1 MLVKPR
7 ISNNTLIPGKKQ
19 FRSSLKK
26 ILGFRPSGK
35 EIYEEAFIHRSATF
49 ELPDGSS
56 INNERLEFLGDAI
69 LDAVISEYLY
79 KYYPGSAE
87 GELTKLRSRLANR
100 NTLNTLALSMDID
113 KLLISN
119 TGNRLSSA
127 NICGDALEALI
138 GAVFIDKGYRKTRK
152 FIIRHIFKDHTDIKR
167 VINTETDYKSQIFEW
182 AQKLQKQISFNYTE
196 DYDFNEKKYLFTTVL
211 HIDHEIF
218 GEGTGSSKKE
228 AEQKASLRAVK
239 KINKTGFI
247 N

>member
-1 MLVKPR
+1 MLFKPD
-7 ISNNTLIPGKKQ
+7 IGNKTLIPGKKH
-19 FRSSLKK
+19 FLSSLRK
-26 ILGFRPSGK
+26 ILGFRPFGK
-35 EIYEEAFIHRSATF
+35 DIYEEAFIHRSATF
-49 ELPDGSS
+49 KLSDGNN

-100 NTLNTLALSMDID
+100 NTLNNLALSMDID

-127 NICGDALEALI
+127 NIFGDALEALI

-152 FIIRHIFKDHTDIKR
+152 FIIRHLFNDHTDIKR

-182 AQKLQKQISFNYTE
+182 AQKLQKQINFNYTE
-196 DYDFNEKKYLFTTVL
+196 DYDFNEKQYLFTTVL
-211 HIDHEIF
+211 RIDHEIF